1 MPQQSAKQCSRRR
14 STGRSTAPA
23 SRAGTPF
30 IGDFIDQA
38 LQKFQQQA
46 QKARGKGGG
55 TAADNSVFL
64 QGKRKEVTERGA
76 VPCIIAETN
85 HEEEHKDWE
94 AIQAMIEAAR
104 ATFSTADTSAFLQGK
119 WKEVMERGAVR
130 CIIAETVPNH
140 EEEHNDWEAEIE
152 AARQR
157 ARNKEVPPPS
167 SEPTNH
173 WDRLPDELQE
183 TIILMAWIIMRMD
196 PLVIKGQIFVTNLD
210 GCSVTMSE
218 VLSAPVWVFKE
229 QIAAKT
235 GVPPA
240 DQRLIFGGRQLENR
254 HPLTKYGIYKE
265 TTVRMWPCAQ

>member
-1 MPQQSAKQCSRRR
+1 MPQQSAKQYSRRR
-14 STGRSTAPA
+14 RTGRSTAPTN
-23 SRAGTPF
+23 RAGTPC

-38 LQKFQQQA
+38 FQKSQQQA
-46 QKARGKGGG
+46 PKARGKGGG
-55 TAADNSVFL
+55 TAADNSAFL
-64 QGKRKEVTERGA
+64 QGQRKEVTERGA
-76 VPCIIAETN
+76 VRCIIAETN
-85 HEEEHKDWE
+85 REEEHKDWE
-94 AIQAMIEAAR
+94 AIQAMIQAAR
-104 ATFSTADTSAFLQGK
+104 ATFSAADTSAFLQGK

-140 EEEHNDWEAEIE
+140 DEEHKDWEAKIE

-183 TIILMAWIIMRMD
+183 TIYTIKRMD
-196 PLVIKGQIFVTNLD
+196 PLVTKRQIFVKNLE
-210 GCSVTMSE
+210 GRTGTMGD
-218 VLSAPVWVFKE
+218 VVMSAPVWVFKE

>member
-38 LQKFQQQA
+38 FQKSQQQA
-46 QKARGKGGG
+46 PKARGKGGG
-55 TAADNSVFL
+55 TAADNSAFL
-64 QGKRKEVTERGA
+64 QGQRKEVT
-76 VPCIIAETN
+76 
-85 HEEEHKDWE
+85 
-94 AIQAMIEAAR
+94 
-104 ATFSTADTSAFLQGK
+104 
-119 WKEVMERGAVR
+119 ERGAVR

-140 EEEHNDWEAEIE
+140 EEEHNDWEARIE

-183 TIILMAWIIMRMD
+183 TIKRMD
-196 PLVIKGQIFVTNLD
+196 PLVTKRQIFVKNLE
-210 GCSVTMSE
+210 GRTGTMGD
-218 VLSAPVWVFKE
+218 VVMSAPVWVFKE
-229 QIAAKT
+229 QIAATT